1 MTYKHIIGAAGA
13 ALLAALLTSMPV
25 RAERSSPLLAAYYDR
40 QIAVVDRKIYVWR
53 GNAAPNP

>member
-1 MTYKHIIGAAGA
+1 MTYKHIIGAVG
-13 ALLAALLTSMPV
+13 AALLTSMPV

-40 QIAVVDRKIYVWR
+40 QIAVVDGKIYVWR